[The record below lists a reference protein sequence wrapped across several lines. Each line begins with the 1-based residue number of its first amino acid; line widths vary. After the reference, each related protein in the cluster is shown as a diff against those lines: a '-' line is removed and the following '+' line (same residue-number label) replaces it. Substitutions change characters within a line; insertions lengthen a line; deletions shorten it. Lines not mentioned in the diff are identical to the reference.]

1 MTSSPDS
8 LCRAYVL
15 HRQAFRN
22 TSLLV
27 DLFSPELGRIKAVA
41 RGARREKS
49 RHRAPLQLFVPLLIG
64 LRGRGDVKTLV
75 QVEPQVGAINL
86 QGTRLFSAMYL
97 NELLCRLL
105 HNHVEHPRLYRDY
118 QDSLLALQ
126 GSEDVQTVLRRFE
139 LSLLAELGYG
149 IDLYQDSRS
158 GLALDAEREYR
169 YVAGEGLVAA
179 AAQQRVAPD
188 TGQHQGYL
196 GKHLIALREANLSD
210 PEAAR
215 AAKKL
220 LRHALAGHLG
230 PKPLTSR
237 SFFAKAQKTQP

>member
-1 MTSSPDS
+1 MTSRSDS
-8 LCRAYVL
+8 LHRAYVL

-49 RHRAPLQLFVPLLIG
+49 RHRAPLQLFVPLLVG
-64 LRGRGDVKTLV
+64 LRGRGEVKTLI

-86 QGTRLFSAMYL
+86 HGTRLFSAMYL

-105 HNHVEHPRLYRDY
+105 HDHVEHPRLYRDY

-126 GSEDVQTVLRRFE
+126 DSGDVQTVLRRFE

-149 IDLYQDSRS
+149 IDLFQDSRS
-158 GLALDAEREYR
+158 GAALEAENEYR
-169 YVAGEGLVAA
+169 YVAGEGLVAVA
-179 AAQQRVAPD
+179 ARQQGGGENDQQQV
-188 TGQHQGYL
+188 YL
-196 GKHLIALREANLSD
+196 GKHLIALREANLTD

-220 LRHALAGHLG
+220 LRCALAGHLG
-230 PKPLTSR
+230 PKPLISR
-237 SFFAKAQKTQP
+237 SFFAKANKFQQ